1 MVNRE
6 NFGFSVKN
14 LRLVQVN
21 ALSSRG
27 IFPSFVFGLVVSG
40 LDKEEETAEAGKS
53 TEKGSECSN
62 WGLPSSFSRAGV
74 QAGRY
79 ALELGCCR

>member
-1 MVNRE
+1 MEDEEGGGANRWPA
-6 NFGFSVKN
+6 NTSD
-14 LRLVQVN
+14 LT
-21 ALSSRG
+21 
-27 IFPSFVFGLVVSG
+27 G

-74 QAGRY
+74 QAGRSSPEY
-79 ALELGCCR
+79 GAVGTADRSPCRAA